1 MMTHTCRENK
11 YKDEIYIGRGA
22 NEYLESNE
30 RNIKS
35 LLHCKLKNKKEVAQ
49 EGDENILIKLTA
61 LDNEIS
67 LKITQL
73 FYVLSHTLYHTV
85 KELISFQCKE

>member
-30 RNIKS
+30 RNIKN

-49 EGDENILIKLTA
+49 EGDENIL
-61 LDNEIS
+61 S
-67 LKITQL
+67 
-73 FYVLSHTLYHTV
+73 
-85 KELISFQCKE
+85 